1 MAAARFVVPNA
12 SFHSPNDV
20 ALIPLLQEFQI
31 TNDSP
36 LITQILLEQQLVDTL
51 SLIRLREKEARERV
65 KREEADA
72 NEQAKKNSSSKDPQG
87 SKKKSKKLV
96 LSKEDKLA
104 KEQAEMLLEDIVHAY
119 RQAQGRLDAQAHQT
133 QQAIVSHH
141 GIILQKMKIT
151 GIAEDKD
158 EDRDLFL
165 SAYKELWNNEKRHL
179 YIKEMIPVMKQV
191 GEENNGED
199 VIQLPYI
206 QLFQISDADSPIV
219 TALINEQYLLGIE
232 TELKTR
238 IAKPDSEQKILIKN
252 AEEKLSRCSEAAA
265 ALIQKHYRRQSVK
278 IHPDRKGES
287 YRKAFEDFTDARN
300 VLRDDTLRRLY
311 LREMLSVAKTF
322 GKGYMESSHDAWN
335 NKNRPDIAER
345 DGAGFHDD
353 QQKQGKTMRLQG
365 GLHEQMPRGP
375 MLQHQGE
382 KVTVSVHVLRPPHEF
397 YSRVKS
403 ITVVFRSNDDDS
415 HILNLGRLEIVKEI
429 KYDRRGD
436 MYGNLIKVG
445 EVENLSA
452 GEWEV
457 SWSAVLDSAG
467 VDPTNPYNATQD
479 EIKSMQ
485 SSVAHFSV
493 KDKDYELKVQQFLK
507 AEASCRICIGEL
519 QIALNKLR
527 NLTGAEPIRR
537 YGLHHEVVV
546 RAGKKVRALKWSMN
560 ATEKTSSV
568 YDTLNSMLVSVREEL
583 SLLED
588 SMDKFKKKKDKKNML
603 RNFKARIADVLES
616 ADPASWMDSV
626 TEEQLQNEG
635 GDANRLYQLLIEGKG
650 QFQLMIDSDMLWGA
664 SLRQDLFS
672 SKQCTELE
680 MRTEDAVTQEAED
693 EEEAR
698 IAEEK
703 RQVEEEAKEELLCK
717 AELERKWSLVG
728 NTVTVNGLTS
738 SKGRSL
744 NGKTASVVD
753 YSKGKDRFEVRFTD
767 TEDKAYLKEDH
778 MKIYFYGQLPQVST
792 QEGSKAVRRVGTSEP
807 WACTHCTF
815 LNEGDH
821 ENCAMCTKVK
831 LSRPEAAAQP
841 EETQEDVENE
851 ASVSVSK
858 DDEGNELSETLWV
871 TSSFSKKLTGKKGR
885 KKKDL
890 MAKSGAK
897 IDIDTNCVSRG
908 RFPVHFV
915 GSEIAVRD
923 GISLVKEIVGSEN
936 TFGEPGPDGNSCID
950 SEDPIKE
957 VYETHDPETI
967 SPPVNTSHSCIDS
980 EDPIKEVYET
990 LDPETISPQVN
1001 ASQSLDR
1008 DTSKKHVVSGI
1019 GVNHEFPGFQDL
1031 TLDESLSS
1039 IADSNQ
1045 TSMASMQSGLLATN
1059 LLSSQDDGLEL
1070 LLDFLHDQEAC
1081 IKGDVND
1088 FFKWLVSEDID
1099 SMHALKEAVS
1109 DEDYLSVCLQV
1120 GNGAVGLK
1128 GFKRKAFQRAVVIFC
1143 FQSPDES
1150 KDTFQNMSPAQ
1161 DTQSMEIPKELY
1173 CPIGNVI
1180 MISEPVLA
1188 GDGFTYEKSSI
1199 ERWFSVK
1206 VREIIEAEEN
1216 LKDNP
1221 NSICDCEVV
1230 NAGIRSPVTGE
1241 PLPHLT
1247 LTPNTNVR
1255 DVARQYHALRQNRG
1269 LA

>member
-36 LITQILLEQQLVDTL
+36 LIAQILLEQQLVDTL
-51 SLIRLREKEARERV
+51 SLIRLKEKEARE
-65 KREEADA
+65 KLKKDEAEA
-72 NEQAKKNSSSKDPQG
+72 SEQAKNNSSSRQDPQG

-96 LSKEDKLA
+96 LSKEGKIA
-104 KEQAEMLLEDIVHAY
+104 KEQAEMLLENILHAY

-141 GIILQKMKIT
+141 GVILQKVP
-151 GIAEDKD
+151 KD
-158 EDRDLFL
+158 EDCNLFL
-165 SAYKELWNNEKRHL
+165 SAYKELWDNEKRHL

-191 GEENNGED
+191 GEENNGEN

-206 QLFQISDADSPIV
+206 QLFQISEADSPIV
-219 TALINEQYLLGIE
+219 TALINEQYLLDID
-232 TELKTR
+232 TELKRR
-238 IAKPDSEQKILIKN
+238 IAKPDSDQKILIKN
-252 AEEKLSRCSEAAA
+252 SEEKLSSCSEAAA

-287 YRKAFEDFTDARN
+287 YRQAFEDFTDARN
-300 VLRDDTLRRLY
+300 VLRDDILRRLY

-345 DGAGFHDD
+345 DGSGFHED
-353 QQKQGKTMRLQG
+353 QQRQGKTMRLQG

-375 MLQHQGE
+375 MLQHHGE
-382 KVTVSVHVLRPPHEF
+382 KVTVSVHALRPPHEF

-403 ITVVFRSNDDDS
+403 ITVVCRSVDEDR
-415 HILNLGRLEIVKEI
+415 HIMNLSREEIVKEI

-452 GEWEV
+452 GAWEV
-457 SWSAVLDSAG
+457 SWYAVLDSVG
-467 VDPTNPYNATQD
+467 VDPTNPRNATQN
-479 EIKSMQ
+479 EIVSMQ

-507 AEASCRICIGEL
+507 AEASCRNCIGEL

-568 YDTLNSMLVSVREEL
+568 YDTLNYMLVSVREEL

-588 SMDKFKKKKDKKNML
+588 SMEKSKKKKDKKNML
-603 RNFKARIADVLES
+603 RNFKAHIADVLES
-616 ADPASWMDSV
+616 ADPASWMDNV
-626 TEEQLQNEG
+626 TVEQLKNEG
-635 GDANRLYQLLIEGKG
+635 GDANRLYQLFIEGRG
-650 QFQLMIDSDMLWGA
+650 QFQLMVDSDMLWGA

-672 SKQCTELE
+672 SKQCFELE
-680 MRTEDAVTQEAED
+680 MRREDALIQEAQD
-693 EEEAR
+693 EEEVR
-698 IAEEK
+698 VAEEK
-703 RQVEEEAKEELLCK
+703 RQVEEEAREELLHK

-728 NTVTVNGLTS
+728 NTVTVSGLTS

-767 TEDKAYLKEDH
+767 TEEKAYLKEDH
-778 MKIYFYGQLPQVST
+778 MKIYFYGQLPQVFA
-792 QEGSKAVRRVGTSEP
+792 QEDSNSVRRVDTSEP

-815 LNEGDH
+815 LNERDH

-831 LSRPEAAAQP
+831 LPRPEAAAQS

-851 ASVSVSK
+851 ALASVSK
-858 DDEGNELSETLWV
+858 DDEDNELSKTLWV

-897 IDIDTNCVSRG
+897 IDIDTHRVSRG

-915 GSEIAVRD
+915 GSEIAVRNC
-923 GISLVKEIVGSEN
+923 ISLVKEIVGSEN
-936 TFGEPGPDGNSCID
+936 TFGGPGPDRD
-950 SEDPIKE
+950 SYIESENPKKE
-957 VYETHDPETI
+957 VYERHDPE
-967 SPPVNTSHSCIDS
+967 STSL
-980 EDPIKEVYET
+980 P
-990 LDPETISPQVN
+990 VN

-1008 DTSKKHVVSGI
+1008 DTSKKHFVSAI
-1019 GVNHEFPGFQDL
+1019 GVDHEFPGFQDL

-1045 TSMASMQSGLLATN
+1045 TSMASMQPELLVTN
-1059 LLSSQDDGLEL
+1059 LLSSQEDGLEL
-1070 LLDFLHDQEAC
+1070 LLDFLHEQESC
-1081 IKGDVND
+1081 IKGDVNE

-1109 DEDYLSVCLQV
+1109 DEEYLSVCLQV
-1120 GNGAVGLK
+1120 GNGAVSLK
-1128 GFKRKAFQRAVVIFC
+1128 GFKRKAFQRAVASFC
-1143 FQSPDES
+1143 HQSPDEN
-1150 KDTFQNMSPAQ
+1150 KLTFQNISPAQ
-1161 DTQSMEIPKELY
+1161 DTQSMEIPKELC

-1199 ERWFSVK
+1199 ERWFSAK

-1221 NSICDCEVV
+1221 KSICDCEVV

-1247 LTPNTNVR
+1247 LTPNTNIR

>member
-1 MAAARFVVPNA
+1 MPAARFVVPNA

-36 LITQILLEQQLVDTL
+36 LITQVLLEQQLVDTL
-51 SLIRLREKEARERV
+51 SHIRSREKETRERL

-104 KEQAEMLLEDIVHAY
+104 KEQVEMLLEDIVHAY

-141 GIILQKMKIT
+141 AIILQRMKIT

-158 EDRDLFL
+158 EDRILFL

-191 GEENNGED
+191 GEENNGEH

-206 QLFQISDADSPIV
+206 QHFQISDADSPIV
-219 TALINEQYLLGIE
+219 TALINEQYLLAIE

-238 IAKPDSEQKILIKN
+238 ITKPDSDQKILIKN

-322 GKGYMESSHDAWN
+322 GKGYMENSHDAWN

-382 KVTVSVHVLRPPHEF
+382 KVTVSVHALRPPHEF
-397 YSRVKS
+397 YSRVRS
-403 ITVVFRSNDDDS
+403 ITVVFRSTDDDS
-415 HILNLGRLEIVKEI
+415 HILNLDRLEIVKEI

-519 QIALNKLR
+519 QTALNKLR

-583 SLLED
+583 SVLED

-626 TEEQLQNEG
+626 MEEQLQNEG

-650 QFQLMIDSDMLWGA
+650 QFQLMIDSDMLRGA

-703 RQVEEEAKEELLCK
+703 RQVEEEAKDELLCK
-717 AELERKWSLVG
+717 VELERKWSLVG

-744 NGKTASVVD
+744 NGKTACVVD

-778 MKIYFYGQLPQVST
+778 MKIYFNGQLPQVST
-792 QEGSKAVRRVGTSEP
+792 KEGSKAVRRVNTSEP

-815 LNEGDH
+815 LNEGDQ

-831 LSRPEAAAQP
+831 LPMPEAAAQL
-841 EETQEDVENE
+841 EETQEDVENKT
-851 ASVSVSK
+851 SVSVSRG
-858 DDEGNELSETLWV
+858 DEGNEMSETLWV

-890 MAKSGAK
+890 MAKSGAM
-897 IDIDTNCVSRG
+897 IEIDTHCVSRG

-915 GSEIAVRD
+915 GSEIAVRN
-923 GISLVKEIVGSEN
+923 GISLVTEIVGSEN
-936 TFGEPGPDGNSCID
+936 TFGEPGPDENSCID
-950 SEDPIKE
+950 SEDPIKD
-957 VYETHDPETI
+957 VYG
-967 SPPVNTSHSCIDS
+967 
-980 EDPIKEVYET
+980 T

-1001 ASQSLDR
+1001 ASQ
-1008 DTSKKHVVSGI
+1008 TSKNHVMSGI
-1019 GVNHEFPGFQDL
+1019 GVNHEFPGFQDM

-1039 IADSNQ
+1039 IDDSNQ

-1070 LLDFLHDQEAC
+1070 LLDFLHDQETC

-1109 DEDYLSVCLQV
+1109 DEDYLCVCLQV

-1143 FQSPDES
+1143 FQSPDVS
-1150 KDTFQNMSPAQ
+1150 KDTSQNTSPAQ

-1241 PLPHLT
+1241 PLPHFT

-1269 LA
+1269 VA